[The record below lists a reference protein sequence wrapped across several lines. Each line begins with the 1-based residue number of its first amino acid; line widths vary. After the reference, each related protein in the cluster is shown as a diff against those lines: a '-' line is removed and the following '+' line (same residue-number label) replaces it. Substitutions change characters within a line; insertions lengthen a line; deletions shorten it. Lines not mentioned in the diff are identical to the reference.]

1 MYQSSSENCLK
12 IFFQIQENMNKWE
25 YEENMNKMYKTG
37 LTKFFLSYI
46 KYLLQNTQL
55 KQKCFLKMLNF

>member
-1 MYQSSSENCLK
+1 
-12 IFFQIQENMNKWE
+12 MNKWE

-55 KQKCFLKMLNF
+55 KQK